1 VVCAT
6 TDAEMAVARSTRYQ
20 TGDFDIYEL
29 ADSYNEFYEYVS
41 EEYYTQLYE
50 QAGIDEEALMANT
63 TQVDTLSRNYALFLE
78 DADAL
83 AAAQEACVTE
93 PDVCFTSEPS
103 ANATEFL

>member
-1 VVCAT
+1 
-6 TDAEMAVARSTRYQ
+6 
-20 TGDFDIYEL
+20 
-29 ADSYNEFYEYVS
+29 
-41 EEYYTQLYE
+41 
-50 QAGIDEEALMANT
+50 MANT

-103 ANATEFL
+103 ASATEFL